1 MSAKKE
7 IQNLNNRI
15 DKCKHKLNAA
25 ISRRD
30 QTIIQ
35 QFEQE
40 ITKLE
45 KQVAQLKHKESYDLN
60 KERKELSDKPF
71 SRPITKKEQ
80 ADMGQLKRRVKGI
93 VVVHPLTKLGK
104 ALRIDEVT
112 GFADK
117 EF

>member
-15 DKCKHKLNAA
+15 DKYKHKLAAA
-25 ISRRD
+25 IERRD
-30 QTIIQ
+30 QSIIQ
-35 QFEQE
+35 QFERE
-40 ITKLE
+40 MAKLE

-71 SRPITKKEQ
+71 SRPITKQEQ
-80 ADMGQLKRRVKGI
+80 ADMGQLKRRVKGL

-104 ALRIDEVT
+104 ALRVDEVT

>member
-1 MSAKKE
+1 MSAKQE

-15 DKCKHKLNAA
+15 DKCKHKLEAA
-25 ISRRD
+25 RLRSDSSMIR
-30 QTIIQ
+30 

-40 ITKLE
+40 ITKLQ